1 VEDGLHQSTVQS
13 RTRIDGRN
21 DHARCIHK
29 GTESCVAGCRGIE
42 LRAAV
47 RIRMDAKYRLSQIP
61 GNDGRFEC
69 AGRRFDMRFSYP
81 CCTPDASISAA
92 RSTS

>member
-1 VEDGLHQSTVQS
+1 V
-13 RTRIDGRN
+13 
-21 DHARCIHK
+21 
-29 GTESCVAGCRGIE
+29 
-42 LRAAV
+42 RAAV
-47 RIRMDAKYRLSQIP
+47 RIRMDAKYRLSLTP

-92 RSTS
+92 RSTSSGFDFRSSFGILFLR